1 MSASRVVVGVDGS
14 PLSMAAVSAAA
25 QIASERG
32 LPLHVLHAFA
42 VDLPMLGFGE
52 LTKDSDVVSTHASR
66 LVAQGVARAHAIDP
80 SLTVTTAVRD
90 GYASQAL
97 VDAARTAA
105 LVVVGAMGHGLFS
118 RASVGAV
125 AMQVVTHARCPV
137 LVVGHEGGPTASE
150 DAAVVVG
157 VDGSKPSLRAL
168 SAAFDE
174 AVRRN
179 APLRVVHA
187 WEPSSASDPTLS
199 GDSTWSDYAADLERT
214 LSSALSAQQASNPHV
229 EVSYEVVTGEPVQT
243 LLDHARDAGL
253 LVVGSRGSGGFP
265 GLHVGSTAL
274 RLMGRSPCPV
284 LFTR

>member
-14 PLSMAAVSAAA
+14 PLSMAAVAAA
-25 QIASERG
+25 ARVASRRG

-52 LTKDSDVVSTHASR
+52 LSDGSDVVSTHAKR
-66 LVAQGVARAHAIDP
+66 LVAEGVARAHSVDP
-80 SLTVTTAVRD
+80 ALTVTTSIRD

-105 LVVVGAMGHGLFS
+105 LVVVGAMGHGVLS

-137 LVVGHEGGPTASE
+137 LVVGRENTQSPDST
-150 DAAVVVG
+150 AVVVG

-168 SAAFDE
+168 TVAFDE
-174 AVRRN
+174 ATTRGST
-179 APLRVVHA
+179 LQVVHA
-187 WEPSSASDPTLS
+187 WEPRSAADPTLS
-199 GDSTWSDYAADLERT
+199 NESSWSAYESELKRT
-214 LSSALSAQQASNPHV
+214 LEAALASRRAEHPGV
-229 EVSYEVVTGEPVQT
+229 EVAYEVVTGEPVQA
-243 LLDHARDAGL
+243 LLDHSAGAGL

-274 RLMGRSPCPV
+274 RLMGRSACPV

>member
-1 MSASRVVVGVDGS
+1 MGAPRVVVGVDGS
-14 PLSMAAVSAAA
+14 PLSAAAVTRAA
-25 QIASERG
+25 QVASARG

-42 VDLPMLGFGE
+42 ADLPMLGFGE
-52 LTKDSDVVSTHASR
+52 LSDGSAIVSSHANR
-66 LVAQGVARAHAIDP
+66 LVADGVARAHVVDP
-80 SLTVTTAVRD
+80 RLTVTTSIRE

-105 LVVVGAMGHGLFS
+105 LVVVGAMGHGVLS

-137 LVVGHEGGPTASE
+137 LVVGHEGTDTAA
-150 DAAVVVG
+150 DAPVVVG
-157 VDGSKPSLRAL
+157 VDGSKPSMRAL
-168 SAAFDE
+168 AAAFDE
-174 AVRRN
+174 AARGGG
-179 APLRVVHA
+179 ALHVVHA
-187 WEPSSASDPTLS
+187 WEARSAADPTLS
-199 GDSTWSDYAADLERT
+199 SDSSWSAYEAELQRSVET
-214 LSSALSAQQASNPHV
+214 ALATQRAEHPHV
-229 EVSYEVVTGEPVQT
+229 KVDYEVVTGEPVQAM
-243 LLDHARDAGL
+243 LDHAQGAAL

>member
-14 PLSMAAVSAAA
+14 PLSMAAVTAAA
-25 QIASERG
+25 RAASARG

-52 LTKDSDVVSTHASR
+52 LSDGSGVVSTHAKR
-66 LVAQGVARAHAIDP
+66 LVADGVARAHSVDP
-80 SLTVTTAVRD
+80 ALTVTTSIRD

-105 LVVVGAMGHGLFS
+105 LVVVGAMGHGVLS

-137 LVVGHEGGPTASE
+137 LVVGHERTQVHEGTT
-150 DAAVVVG
+150 VVVG

-168 SAAFDE
+168 TAAFDE
-174 AVRRN
+174 AAARGST
-179 APLRVVHA
+179 LRVVHA
-187 WEPSSASDPTLS
+187 WEPRSASDPTLS
-199 GDSTWSDYAADLERT
+199 SESSWSTYEAELQRSLE
-214 LSSALSAQQASNPHV
+214 SALAGRRAAHPDV
-229 EVSYEVVTGEPVQT
+229 TVAYEVVTAEPVRA
-243 LLDHARDAGL
+243 LLDNAADAGL
-253 LVVGSRGSGGFP
+253 LVVGSRGSGGFA